1 MRWTPTER
9 ICMKITA
16 IETFVVR
23 MPLVISGDA
32 PMVSGQ
38 ARTAIEMLLVRVDT
52 DAGVCGWGEGFGHR
66 VWPATRTALDR
77 MVAPLCIGRDP
88 TQINVVMGDLARALH
103 GAGRNGP
110 VLYALSAIDIALWDI
125 AGKLAGLPLY
135 RLLGGGPRQDLLAY
149 ASLLRYG
156 KAAALEP
163 RIAEALERGYGLV
176 KIHEIDPAIIRSA
189 RRAAGGDTPLMVDCN
204 CPWTI
209 QQALAACGTLRDLGL
224 EWIEEPVWPPEDHAG
239 LARVRAEGG
248 IAVAAGENVGS
259 VFEFQRM
266 FERQAIDVAQ
276 PSVTKIGGITE
287 ARKVFEVAEAFGVRV
302 VPHSAYFG
310 PGLLASIHLCASR
323 PSEVWV
329 ERFYCDFDVN
339 PYGEAINPRRG
350 RIAVPQGAGL
360 GMDPDPAVLKRLAV
374 NE

>member
-1 MRWTPTER
+1 
-9 ICMKITA
+9 MKITG
-16 IETFVVR
+16 IETFAVR
-23 MPLVISGDA
+23 MPLMLSGDA

-66 VWPATRTALDR
+66 VWPVTRTAIDR

-88 TQINVVMGDLARALH
+88 TAISALMNDLTRALH

-135 RLLGGGPRQDLLAY
+135 RLLGGSPCQDLPAY

-163 RIAEALERGYGLV
+163 RIAEALDRGYRLV
-176 KIHEIDPAIIRSA
+176 KIHEIDPGIIRAA
-189 RRAAGGDTPLMVDCN
+189 RRTAGSDMPLMVDCN
-204 CPWTI
+204 CPWTVEE
-209 QQALAACGTLRDLGL
+209 ALAMCRTLRDLGL

-239 LARVRAEGG
+239 LVRVRAAGG
-248 IAVAAGENVGS
+248 IALAAGENVGS

-266 FERQAIDVAQ
+266 FEHQAINVAQ

-287 ARKVFEVAEAFGVRV
+287 ARKVFDVAEAFGVRV

-323 PSEVWV
+323 PREVWV
-329 ERFYCDFDVN
+329 ERFYCDFDVT
-339 PYGEAINPRRG
+339 PYGEAINPRGG
-350 RIAVPQGAGL
+350 RIAIPQGAGL
-360 GMDPDPAVLKRLAV
+360 GMDPDPAVLRRLAID
-374 NE
+374 E